1 MRTIEDSTEQQAQ
14 TADSAGALGIILLSR
29 TTINSSFR
37 IVYPFLPAISR
48 GLSVPLTAASFL
60 LTLRA
65 LAGLS
70 SPLFGPLSDRYGRRS
85 LMLAG
90 LGMGALAAALI
101 AGWPTYGV
109 AIVAFV
115 LFGLSK
121 TAYDPAIQAY
131 LSDAVPYH
139 RRGRVLGITELS
151 WSAAWLVGVPAAGFL
166 IEQAGWQAP
175 FLALT
180 LVALIGLLLTWRL
193 PPDRLQQ
200 ASPTAPHWAGR
211 TVPPLGLSLGRRL
224 TAGLRHNR
232 SAWLGMAIG
241 LLFMFAIEN
250 VFVVYGAWMEETF
263 SLSVGALGLAS
274 SVIGIAEAIGEGAS
288 AGLVDRLGKKP
299 AVLGGL
305 LLNAGAYLLLP
316 LLSGNLMSALFGLF
330 ILLLAFEFSIVSSFP
345 LISELAP
352 GARGTLMAL
361 NVAALSAG
369 RMLGSLTATPLWLH
383 GGLNLNAMV
392 SCGAA
397 LAAFALLLLCVPEPD
412 GSLETGKECTEQT

>member
-1 MRTIEDSTEQQAQ
+1 MGKSAEQRVQ
-14 TADSAGALGIILLSR
+14 TAVSAGALGMILLSR

-48 GLSVPLTAASFL
+48 GLGVPLMAVSFL

-65 LAGLS
+65 LVGLS

-90 LGMGALAAALI
+90 LGILAMGAALI
-101 AGWPTYGV
+101 AGWPIYGV

-121 TAYDPAIQAY
+121 TVYDPAMQAY
-131 LSDAVPYH
+131 LGDAVPYH
-139 RRGRVLGITELS
+139 RRGRVMGIAELS

-166 IEQAGWQAP
+166 IERAGWQAP
-175 FLALT
+175 FVALALLA
-180 LVALIGLLLTWRL
+180 LVGLLFTWRL
-193 PPDRLQQ
+193 PPDQPQR
-200 ASPTAPHWAGR
+200 ASLAAPRW
-211 TVPPLGLSLGRRL
+211 VL
-224 TAGLRHNR
+224 LRHNR
-232 SAWLGMAIG
+232 SAWLGMAVG

-274 SVIGIAEAIGEGAS
+274 IVIGIAEAVGEGFS
-288 AGLVDRLGKKP
+288 AGLVDRLGKKR

-305 LLNAGAYLLLP
+305 LLNAGGYLLLP
-316 LLSGNLMSALFGLF
+316 LLSGNLVAALVGLF
-330 ILLLAFEFSIVSSFP
+330 VLFIAFEFSIVSSFP

-369 RMLGSLTATPLWLH
+369 RMVGSLTAAPLWLR
-383 GGLNLNAMV
+383 GGLGLNAVV

-397 LAAFALLLLCVPEPD
+397 LAAFVLLHLFVSEPS
-412 GSLETGKECTEQT
+412 GSSESEM

>member
-1 MRTIEDSTEQQAQ
+1 MGESLEQRAQAAASAST
-14 TADSAGALGIILLSR
+14 LGTILLSR

-37 IVYPFLPAISR
+37 VVYPFLPVISR
-48 GLSVPLTAASFL
+48 GLGVPLTAASFL

-65 LAGLS
+65 LVGLS

-85 LMLAG
+85 LMLVG
-90 LGMGALAAALI
+90 LGMLTTGAALI

-109 AIVAFV
+109 VTVGFI

-121 TAYDPAIQAY
+121 TAYDPAMQAY
-131 LSDAVPYH
+131 LGDAIPYH

-166 IEQAGWQAP
+166 IERAGWQAP
-175 FLALT
+175 FVALT
-180 LVALIGLLLTWRL
+180 LLALVGLLFTRRML
-193 PPDRLQQ
+193 PDQPQRT
-200 ASPTAPHWAGR
+200 SPTAPHWAGSF
-211 TVPPLGLSLGRRL
+211 VKL
-224 TAGLRHNR
+224 TTGLRHNW
-232 SAWLGMAIG
+232 SAWLGMAVG

-274 SVIGIAEAIGEGAS
+274 SVIGIAEVMGEGIS
-288 AGLVDRLGKKP
+288 AGLVDRLGKKK

-305 LLNAGAYLLLP
+305 LVNAGAYLLLP
-316 LLSGNLMSALFGLF
+316 LLSGNLASALISLFVLF
-330 ILLLAFEFSIVSSFP
+330 IAFEFSIVSSFP

-352 GARGTLMAL
+352 DARGTLMAL
-361 NVAALSAG
+361 NVAALSVG
-369 RMLGSLTATPLWLH
+369 RMAGSLTATPLWLH
-383 GGLNLNAMV
+383 GGLSLNAVV

-397 LAAFALLLLCVPEPD
+397 LAAFALLFLFVSEPS
-412 GSLETGKECTEQT
+412 GSLEFEGCQANGQ